1 MNREFVITD
10 IHGCYKTFR
19 YLVEEILQFNKN
31 DTLFLLGD
39 YINKGPSS
47 KSTLDYIMNLQEE
60 GFQVLA
66 LMGNHEKILL
76 DAINQP
82 SLFHPFLEKGGNTTL
97 TDFGVD
103 KISDIPPKYIN
114 FLQSLTYYIDHDPWI
129 LVHAG
134 FNYQSQ
140 NPLDEKDTMLN
151 IRHIKKPATLH
162 KNRMIIHGHVPVPL
176 HQIIHQFKFSDHWN
190 YFLDAGCVYPD
201 RNGMGFLVALE
212 LKTKKLF
219 AKECMD
225 DIN

>member
-19 YLVEEILQFNKN
+19 YLVEEILQFGKN

-47 KSTLDYIMNLQEE
+47 KATLDYIMNLQEE
-60 GFQVLA
+60 GFHVLA

-76 DAINQP
+76 DAIKQP
-82 SLFHPFLEKGGNTTL
+82 SIFYPFLEKGGNTTL

-114 FLQSLTYYIDHDPWI
+114 FLEGLTYYIDHDPWI

-134 FNYQSQ
+134 FDYKSQ
-140 NPLDEKDTMLN
+140 NPLDDKETMVN
-151 IRHIKKPATLH
+151 IRHIKKPASLH
-162 KNRMIIHGHVPVPL
+162 KDKMIVHGHVPVPL
-176 HQIIHQFKFSDHWN
+176 QQIIQQFWLSDNWN
-190 YFLDAGCVYPD
+190 YFLDAGCVYTN

-212 LKTKKLF
+212 LKSKKLF
-219 AKECMD
+219 VKECID
-225 DIN
+225 DIS

>member
-47 KSTLDYIMNLQEE
+47 KATLDYIINLQEK
-60 GFQVLA
+60 GYHVPA

-82 SLFHPFLEKGGNTTL
+82 SFFKSFLEKGGSSTL
-97 TDFGVD
+97 SDFGVD
-103 KISDIPPKYIN
+103 KLTDIPQKYID
-114 FLQSLTYYIDHDPWI
+114 FLKGLNYYIDHDPWV

-134 FNYQSQ
+134 FNYQSK
-140 NPLDEKDTMLN
+140 NPLDEKEPMLK
-151 IRHIKKPATLH
+151 IRHIEKPVVLH
-162 KNRMIIHGHVPVPL
+162 KGRKIVHGHVPVPL
-176 HQIIHQFKFSDHWN
+176 RQIIHQFRFSDHWN

-219 AKECMD
+219 AKECID